1 MKAEKLFNKNF
12 VIIGI
17 GQFISMFGN
26 SMQRFAFSLYILDLT
41 GSAAVF
47 SLIISLS
54 ILPAIFLAPIGGAL
68 ADRMS
73 KKRMMVFLD
82 FCCTIILSFFA
93 VFIYGNDQQILW
105 IGILIFTLSII
116 NSVYEPTVRAS
127 IPSVIAPEHYTAGNS
142 MISQISALT
151 MLLGPI
157 SAGFLYGI
165 FGLKAILFINL
176 SSFLVS
182 GVMELFLTIPF
193 EKAEMTASPIV
204 TYAKDIEATL
214 KFLSRDKPFVL
225 YILFIAAGLN
235 LFMTPL
241 YTVGVPYVEKII
253 LDVSDQ
259 LYGISE
265 GILGIGMIVG
275 AIFSTTVAKYNPF
288 EKLHR
293 LFIFMAVGILGMGL
307 CLTPW
312 VLGSDQTHLIAY
324 GWFTFSGFILMFFVA
339 NVNIQSLTFIQLQ
352 IPQNLMGKTMALTTA
367 LSTAFM
373 PIGQILFGQLYD
385 QLNSGLVGIY
395 LIITGL
401 TFGVA
406 KILHYMNDC
415 RLETKQA

>member
-54 ILPAIFLAPIGGAL
+54 ILPAIFLAPIGGAI

-73 KKRMMVFLD
+73 KKRMMVVLD
-82 FCCTIILSFFA
+82 FCCTIIIAFFA
-93 VFIYGNDQQILW
+93 AFIYGNDQQILW
-105 IGILIFTLSII
+105 IGILIFVLSII

-127 IPSVIAPEHYTAGNS
+127 IPSVIAPEHYNAGNS

-165 FGLKAILFINL
+165 LGLKVILIINMI
-176 SSFLVS
+176 SFFVS

-193 EKAEMTASPIV
+193 KKSKMNASPLV
-204 TYAKDIEATL
+204 TYAKDIKATL
-214 KFLSRDKPFVL
+214 RFLSRDKPFVL
-225 YILFIAAGLN
+225 YILFIAAGIN

-253 LDVSDQ
+253 LGVSDQ

-293 LFIFMAVGILGMGL
+293 LFIFMGVGILGMGL

-312 VLGSDQTHLIAY
+312 VLNSDPTHLTAY
-324 GWFTFSGFILMFFVA
+324 SWFTIFGFILMFFVA

-352 IPQNLMGKTMALTTA
+352 VPQNLMGKTMALTTA
-367 LSTAFM
+367 LATAFM

-406 KILHYMNDC
+406 KILHHMNDC
-415 RLETKQA
+415 RLDTEQA